1 MGVSFLF
8 QLSLAVLF
16 YCAISLSFLSPIL
29 RGKNVLFY
37 VGVCFVIYGWSFVL
51 LWLG

>member
-1 MGVSFLF
+1 M
-8 QLSLAVLF
+8 
-16 YCAISLSFLSPIL
+16 
-29 RGKNVLFY
+29 

>member
-1 MGVSFLF
+1 MAFTYNNLKLLLFLLRYKF
-8 QLSLAVLF
+8 VLF
-16 YCAISLSFLSPIL
+16 YHLYV

>member
-1 MGVSFLF
+1 MF
-8 QLSLAVLF
+8 
-16 YCAISLSFLSPIL
+16 I
-29 RGKNVLFY
+29 Y